1 MEKLII
7 ENRTD
12 IPIKDLLGHIK
23 AVMNMGRI
31 SETSKGKQ
39 YCFMTTFSTP
49 ERIAISSDLN
59 KNSDRLIIWKDRA
72 NYNDQETSK

>member
-7 ENRTD
+7 ENRTN

-23 AVMNMGRI
+23 AVIDMGRI
-31 SETSKGKQ
+31 SNDNKQ
-39 YCFMTTFSTP
+39 YCYMVSFDTP

-72 NYNDQETSK
+72 NYYDQETSK